1 MPHYATSTR
10 GARWEPFRTLLRW
23 GQPGAQAR
31 GGAQRRAP
39 RRRGPQRHKGRRAD
53 SGVDCQERE
62 RRQAQA
68 TRRTIDHRFALL
80 QGFTMRPLGPLGQKK
95 VEVWISVEIVF
106 EFPGFLTTFR
116 KTSQKNPI
124 QNAWARHAPAPE
136 AVLFCDD
143 RWVTLTRGRG
153 CWRR

>member
-39 RRRGPQRHKGRRAD
+39 RRRSPQRHKGRRAD
-53 SGVDCQERE
+53 TGVDCQERE

-95 VEVWISVEIVF
+95 ERFGYQSKLF
-106 EFPGFLTTFR
+106 SNFQGF
-116 KTSQKNPI
+116 
-124 QNAWARHAPAPE
+124 
-136 AVLFCDD
+136 
-143 RWVTLTRGRG
+143 
-153 CWRR
+153 